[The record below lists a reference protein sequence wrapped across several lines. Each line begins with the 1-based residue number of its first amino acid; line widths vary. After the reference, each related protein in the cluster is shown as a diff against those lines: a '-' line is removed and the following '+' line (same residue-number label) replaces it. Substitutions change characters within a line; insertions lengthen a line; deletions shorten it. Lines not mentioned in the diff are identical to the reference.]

1 MLTSNELIIND
12 FKNIFKKSLNDK
24 QYMLKVLDILN
35 KYKINNFSDF
45 INKHVMYM
53 YIMTE
58 LYNDLAIIKI
68 GYTFNIINRY
78 KSLCNDY
85 KCNFIL
91 IGIKN
96 INSESDEI
104 MFHNYMKTLTN
115 KYNIKYNSKLNK
127 TKLELYKLDDE
138 VINEFNNFKVVL
150 IEQEKTKQIE
160 YQEKTKQIE
169 YQEKTKQEQEQ
180 EKTKQIEYQ
189 EKTKQEQ
196 EKTKQEQ
203 EKTKQ
208 IEYQEKT
215 KQEIEKTKQLKLEL
229 EILKLKNK

>member
-1 MLTSNELIIND
+1 MLTSNELILNN